1 MKGWPNDHCKKPRT
15 GVEPTTGV
23 YVHCM
28 HRASLPEAKC
38 REVRGLEEI
47 RKVGR
52 SQEGNETRGKVKGI
66 REEKE

>member
-1 MKGWPNDHCKKPRT
+1 
-15 GVEPTTGV
+15 
-23 YVHCM
+23 M

-38 REVRGLEEI
+38 REVRGLEEM